1 MSESYEMEN
10 SYFIENKK
18 AERIL
23 SQRINN
29 LNGHFLND
37 FCRSNNLEE
46 LLM

>member
-1 MSESYEMEN
+1 MEK

-37 FCRSNNLEE
+37 FCRFNNLEE